1 MFCDLCC
8 RSPEFTR
15 SSSSALIEM
24 TIAGRKIA
32 IHWQVGFVD
41 ASILR
46 CLLPVFFRVLVVQA
60 WYMTLPGL
68 SSHGFLAGPPK
79 TLPAGFCAKK
89 VFQVYGNQLQSKGNC
104 SLQMARRTGSKCGW
118 KKLRAITCNALL
130 HGEDIC
136 LGTVWGRPF
145 PPVPIG
151 RTSFTNNF
159 ISTYNVELR
168 E

>member
-24 TIAGRKIA
+24 TFAGRKIA

-41 ASILR
+41 ASDFEMSAACFFSGSDCPCLCLCPGLVFTWLFGRSPENLACGILR
-46 CLLPVFFRVLVVQA
+46 
-60 WYMTLPGL
+60 
-68 SSHGFLAGPPK
+68 
-79 TLPAGFCAKK
+79 KK
-89 VFQVYGNQLQSKGNC
+89 GIKVYGNQLQSKGSC